1 MAAGEEK
8 LADLAAELGFADH
21 SHLVRVLRRAIGQP
35 PAELRRRFRGARAVA
50 DGNRTSRSKP
60 YGNTLP

>member
-1 MAAGEEK
+1 VAAGEEN

-35 PAELRRRFRGARAVA
+35 PSALRRRFRGGIF
-50 DGNRTSRSKP
+50 DGHRTNRSKP
-60 YGNTLP
+60 SGARLP